1 MSGSFIL
8 CIKKNTNLSRDG
20 IPKYLL
26 KKLSKNFVYID
37 IFYNFFY
44 ITIKIKC
51 L

>member
-1 MSGSFIL
+1 MYYYVSNIFKGTF
-8 CIKKNTNLSRDG
+8 
-20 IPKYLL
+20 

-37 IFYNFFY
+37 IFYNFVY